1 MSNIKANRIRK
12 NNKIIKHKVYIIC
25 SVFLFAV
32 SAIILALTIGWSVT
46 FSEQR
51 DFYIHGEKVI
61 GTVTGYTRTGGYRRS
76 SKRCVYRVELIVEYQ
91 SEDGT
96 EYKLFEYVDKYKY
109 TKDENVWVIEQEIGK
124 QMPMIIDGKGKCLTA
139 SRNVSDYDSSI
150 AWCIAGAVISGVL
163 LIVNLAWLGISIK
176 RIVTITRNT

>member
-1 MSNIKANRIRK
+1 MNVKANRIRK
-12 NNKIIKHKVYIIC
+12 NNKIKKHKVHTIC

-32 SAIILALTIGWSVT
+32 SATIMALTTGWSVT

-61 GTVTGYTRTGGYRRS
+61 GTVTGYTRTGITIPH
-76 SKRCVYRVELIVEYQ
+76 RVELIVEYQ

-96 EYKLFEYVDKYKY
+96 EYKLREYADKYKY

-139 SRNVSDYDSSI
+139 SRNASDYASSI
-150 AWCIAGAVISGVL
+150 GWCIAGAVISGVL
-163 LIVNLAWLGISIK
+163 LIVNLAWLGISLK